1 MNLDSK
7 GAYLFK
13 KDNELVLMIY
23 AELSHDDLQKAL
35 PLTDVTNSTHI
46 KAYFVNF
53 TDFIGSLLSSSDA
66 DGTAASLW
74 VAMARMGSGREPSAG
89 GSSHTSQA

>member
-23 AELSHDDLQKAL
+23 TELSRDDLQKAL

-53 TDFIGSLLSSSDA
+53 TDFIESSTQYEIGKEICDYHM
-66 DGTAASLW
+66 L
-74 VAMARMGSGREPSAG
+74 
-89 GSSHTSQA
+89 